1 LPAAQDLTAKS
12 KFCGGFYIS
21 LALLNRF
28 KSASWLLAILLGLG
42 AFCPEAES
50 ASRPPVVIE
59 GGKTYMVD
67 RTGERWD
74 ITQARSLGFGPE
86 HFEFG
91 LGRNAFT
98 PLDDSLLGKPPAAV
112 PADLRVIGVAE
123 GSQARAYSIERL
135 SRHEI
140 ANSSIGDKP
149 IAVAY

>member
-1 LPAAQDLTAKS
+1 M
-12 KFCGGFYIS
+12 S
-21 LALLNRF
+21 LKLSNRF
-28 KSASWLLAILLGLG
+28 KSAGLLLAILLGLG

-50 ASRPPVVIE
+50 VTRPQVIME
-59 GGKTYMVD
+59 GGKTYIVD

-74 ITQARSLGFGPE
+74 ITQARSLGFQAE

-91 LGRNAFT
+91 LGRDAFT
-98 PLDDSLLGKPPAAV
+98 PLDDSLLGKPPTAV
-112 PADLRVIGVAE
+112 PPDLRVIGVAA
-123 GSQARAYSIERL
+123 GSQARAYSIVRL

>member
-1 LPAAQDLTAKS
+1 M
-12 KFCGGFYIS
+12 S
-21 LALLNRF
+21 LKLSNQF
-28 KSASWLLAILLGLG
+28 KSAGLLLAILLGLG

-50 ASRPPVVIE
+50 FTRPQVIME
-59 GGKTYMVD
+59 GGKTYIVD

-74 ITQARSLGFGPE
+74 ITQARSQGFQPE

-91 LGRNAFT
+91 LGRDAFT
-98 PLDDSLLGKPPAAV
+98 PLDDSLLRQPPTDV
-112 PADLRVIGVAE
+112 PPDLRVIGVAE
-123 GSQARAYSIERL
+123 GTQARAYSIPRL

>member
-1 LPAAQDLTAKS
+1 MSCEL
-12 KFCGGFYIS
+12 FY
-21 LALLNRF
+21 RF
-28 KSASWLLAILLGLG
+28 KSAGWLLAILLGLVV
-42 AFCPEAES
+42 FCPEAES
-50 ASRPPVVIE
+50 APRPPVIIE
-59 GGKTYMVD
+59 GGKTFIVD

-74 ITQARSLGFGPE
+74 ITQARSLGFQPE

-112 PADLRVIGVAE
+112 PPDLRVIGVAE
-123 GSQARAYSIERL
+123 GSQARAYSIPRL